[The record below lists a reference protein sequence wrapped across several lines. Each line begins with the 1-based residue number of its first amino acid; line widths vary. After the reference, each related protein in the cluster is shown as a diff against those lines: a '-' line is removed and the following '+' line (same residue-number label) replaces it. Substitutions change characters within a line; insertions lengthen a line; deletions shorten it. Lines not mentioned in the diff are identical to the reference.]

1 MKKLIKRSTDL
12 LLGYWHFKYNPL
24 GELQK
29 RHVVSNLDANRKIA
43 VILVADV
50 VEYRKHMERDE
61 KATL

>member
-1 MKKLIKRSTDL
+1 MKRYTDL
-12 LLGYWHFKYNPL
+12 LLGYWLFKYNPL

-29 RHVVSNLDANRKIA
+29 RHVVSNLDANRMIA

-50 VEYRKHMERDE
+50 VGYRKHMERDE